1 MDIYNDELRK
11 WQQEQNLALTGKR
24 GWLRL
29 SSLYWLDD
37 ENNISLVDICPRLT
51 GSLNSPLGH
60 LTLGEDKFT
69 FHPAI
74 DQITLDGIPLK
85 GEVNLPLPESDSD
98 QTFAVGPLEF
108 ILIRRE
114 EKMALRVWDSQSEEA
129 ARFTGRIWFPADPNW
144 IIRGERQQLN
154 KHVLLA
160 IPNALG
166 GLDNVSTQALFHFK
180 RDGKEIDLYAV
191 NQGEDRL
198 FIIFTDT
205 HDSTYPAGRYVTAL
219 KDDEGWY
226 IDFNRAANPP
236 CAVTAFATCP
246 YAPAQNRLDFSI
258 PAGEKYNTAKEV
270 NL

>member
-85 GEVNLPLPESDSD
+85 G
-98 QTFAVGPLEF
+98 
-108 ILIRRE
+108 
-114 EKMALRVWDSQSEEA
+114 K
-129 ARFTGRIWFPADPNW
+129 
-144 IIRGERQQLN
+144 
-154 KHVLLA
+154 
-160 IPNALG
+160 
-166 GLDNVSTQALFHFK
+166 
-180 RDGKEIDLYAV
+180 
-191 NQGEDRL
+191 
-198 FIIFTDT
+198 
-205 HDSTYPAGRYVTAL
+205 
-219 KDDEGWY
+219 
-226 IDFNRAANPP
+226 
-236 CAVTAFATCP
+236 
-246 YAPAQNRLDFSI
+246 
-258 PAGEKYNTAKEV
+258 
-270 NL
+270 